1 MDNPYSAPNAEITE
15 IADNVTY
22 QPQIFALSGRI
33 GRLRYIG
40 YGSLIFLVWGVI
52 IGVIGVI
59 GALLFKSSATAGML
73 MTTLLVL
80 SYIPLV
86 VYMFVLA
93 KRRLNDLDNTGWL
106 ALLLF
111 IPLVGFLFS
120 LYMWFAPGTNGR
132 NRFGPMPAQNPP
144 GMALVAIIPVLFIV
158 VGILA
163 AVAIPAYQQYVMRA
177 KAAQLQ
183 QQSQSS
189 QNSNP

>member
-1 MDNPYSAPNAEITE
+1 MDNPYSAPSAEITE

-22 QPQIFALSGRI
+22 QPQIFAMGGRI

-40 YGSLIFLVWGVI
+40 YGSLMALVWIVAIAVI
-52 IGVIGVI
+52 AGI
-59 GALLFKSSATAGML
+59 GALLFRHSPVAS
-73 MTTLLVL
+73 TLFGILLIL
-80 SYIPLV
+80 SYIPMV

-93 KRRLNDLDNTGWL
+93 KRRLNDLDQTGWL
-106 ALLLF
+106 SLLLF
-111 IPLVGFLFS
+111 VPLVGLLFT

-144 GMALVAIIPVLFIV
+144 GMALVAIVPLLFVIL
-158 VGILA
+158 GILA

-177 KAAQLQ
+177 KAAQLEQ
-183 QQSQSS
+183 QAQPA